1 MPEAQVRSVM
11 AALERAAERVI
22 IKVTLDV
29 TSNLIEANPVD
40 TGWSR
45 ANWIPSVGSPTKD
58 PAGSKQAVSTAAQAA
73 GLARMRT
80 YDLHRDGKVFIT
92 NNVPYIVRLNEG
104 SSRQA
109 PKGFVQRGIRK
120 AVNEDLKT
128 LRF

>member
-1 MPEAQVRSVM
+1 MPEAQIRSVM
-11 AALERAAERVI
+11 DALERVAERVI

-29 TSNLIEANPVD
+29 TSNLIETNPVD

-45 ANWIPSVGSPTKD
+45 SNWIPSVGSSTKA
-58 PAGSKQAVSTAAQAA
+58 PVGSKQSVSPAAQAA

-80 YDLHRDGKVFIT
+80 YDLKRDGKVFIT

-109 PKGFVQRGIRK
+109 PAGFVQRAIRK
-120 AVNEDLKT
+120 AITVDLRG